1 MALIAPDP
9 QAKLGT
15 ILIADNDPASRL
27 ELTDVLQRQ
36 GYHTL
41 AAAGGE
47 QALDIALHAQPDL
60 VLLEVAMPEVD
71 GLEICRRLKANSA
84 TAHIPVIFVSVRTET
99 EDIVAGFDMGAAD
112 YVAKPPRMAELC
124 ARVRAQ
130 LHHKRSAHALAMI
143 DPLTRIANRRRFDS
157 FFATEWQR
165 GQRNGTPVSLLMID
179 VDHFKLFNDALGHA
193 AGDACLQQV
202 AAVIQQ
208 HAARPADLAARYGG
222 EEFVVLFGET
232 PAEAAAAL
240 AESIRGSVEALRI
253 ANPRSPTSGWVTVSV
268 GVAGTVPSHDQS
280 VCGLLLAADRRLY
293 EAKEAGRN
301 RVATGSRRQD
311 HGCGESAV
319 TSACA

>member
-9 QAKLGT
+9 QPKLGT
-15 ILIADNDPASRL
+15 VLIADNDSASRF
-27 ELTDVLQRQ
+27 ELTEVLQRQ

-47 QALDIALHAQPDL
+47 QAFDIALHAQPDL
-60 VLLEVAMPEVD
+60 ILLEVAMRDVD
-71 GLEICRRLKANSA
+71 GLEICRRLKANNA
-84 TAHIPVIFVSVRTET
+84 TAHIPVIFVSERTAT
-99 EDIVAGFDMGAAD
+99 EDIVTGFDVGAAD
-112 YVAKPPRMAELC
+112 YVAKPPRLPELC
-124 ARVRAQ
+124 ARIRAQ

-165 GQRNGTPVSLLMID
+165 GLRNGTPLSLLMID

-202 AAVIQQ
+202 AGVIQQ

-232 PAEAAAAL
+232 RGEAAAVL
-240 AESIRGSVEALRI
+240 AESIRATVEALRI
-253 ANPRSPTSGWVTVSV
+253 ANPRAPTSSWVTVSI
-268 GVAGTVPSHDQS
+268 GVASTVPAAGESLCS
-280 VCGLLLAADRRLY
+280 LLLAADRRLY
-293 EAKEAGRN
+293 GAKDAGRN
-301 RVATGSRRQD
+301 RVETGRR
-311 HGCGESAV
+311 AAVV
-319 TSACA
+319 TSVFA